1 MAEEIEF
8 EKINFAEKPAVE
20 VIPGLDEL
28 ETFYITLLQK
38 AKEVGDEILR
48 RRDALEKA
56 FEEGGKKPWEDPYT
70 EDVPDEKIDYEDK
83 DCFAEAFLKASID
96 DHSESD

>member
-1 MAEEIEF
+1 MEEIDLQ
-8 EKINFAEKPAVE
+8 KLNFAEEPALD

-48 RRDALEKA
+48 RRDAMKEA
-56 FEEGGKKPWEDPYT
+56 FDKGGKKPWEDPYV
-70 EDVPDEKIDYEDK
+70 EDVPDEKIAYDETSPKVDK
-83 DCFAEAFLKASID
+83 LLEKA
-96 DHSESD
+96 

>member
-1 MAEEIEF
+1 MAEEIDF
-8 EKINFAEKPAVE
+8 EKINFAEKPAVDI
-20 VIPGLDEL
+20 IPGLDEL

-48 RRDALEKA
+48 RRDAMVKA
-56 FEEGGKKPWEDPYT
+56 FDEGGKKPWEDPYT
-70 EDVPDEKIDYEDK
+70 ENVPDEKIDYHEVGFDGTLSK
-83 DCFAEAFLKASID
+83 VPVD